1 MSLSLSQRLDALFA
15 PWNRGDEPGL
25 VVALA
30 RHGRPLYRRGFGLA
44 SLASGL
50 ALTPSSRLRIG
61 STSKPFTG
69 LALAMLAEQGLLDLD
84 ADLRHWLPELA
95 DFGTPLTPRLVAQH
109 RSGLRCHLDLWSI
122 ATGARAHWPDAE
134 PWQQLLRL
142 RELNYPPGQQLIYS
156 NGGYLLLARLIERV
170 SGLAYAEFLA
180 THIFRPLGMAD
191 TELAPRDERELERQ
205 ASLHVRRPE
214 GGFRRGEMRLPMS
227 GDGGLVSSADDL
239 LRWLAELRRPSLPGV
254 RLQLASVDEV
264 VLPDGS
270 PGDYGLGLIARPYR
284 GYRSLGHPGAVMG
297 GVSEAFT
304 VPELGLDVVLLAN
317 RSDLAI
323 KSLAQQAVD
332 AVLGETASVATLP
345 AADHAARC
353 GSYYQAEG
361 GQLLDIL
368 AIDGQLGVDFGGARA
383 RLQAGEGG
391 ELCFAGSVGDF
402 RFRWP
407 SPDGLEVWEA
417 GVWRRY
423 QRLGAPPPATVGARL
438 AGSYRS
444 AELAAEARL
453 LRLDGRWCLGLQ
465 SRHGRALYALSAR
478 APGVWSASLA
488 DGGSAMRLVVEAAPG
503 EGRAAG
509 FTLSSLRSRKLRFE
523 RCRAG
528 GPLLED
534 WS

>member
-1 MSLSLSQRLDALFA
+1 MSGGLAARLDALFA
-15 PWNRGDEPGL
+15 PWNCSDEPGL

-30 RHGRPLYRRGFGLA
+30 QHGRLLYRRGFGLA

-50 ALTPSSRLRIG
+50 ALRPTSRLRIG

-69 LALAMLAEQGLLDLD
+69 LALAMLADEGRLDLD
-84 ADLRHWLPELA
+84 ADLRRWLPELP
-95 DFGTPLTPRLVAQH
+95 DFGAPLSPRLVAQH

-122 ATGARAHWPDAE
+122 TTGARARWPDAE

-170 SGLAYAEFLA
+170 SELSFAEFLEQR
-180 THIFRPLGMAD
+180 IFRPLGMAD
-191 TELAPRDERELERQ
+191 TELAARDERELARQ

-214 GGFRRGEMRLPMS
+214 GGFQRGEMRLPMS
-227 GDGGLVSSADDL
+227 GDGGLLSSADDL

-254 RLQLASVDEV
+254 GRQLASVDEV

-270 PGDYGLGLIARPYR
+270 PGDYGLGLIARPWR

-304 VPELGLDVVLLAN
+304 LPALGLDVVLLAN

-323 KSLAQQAVD
+323 KSLGQQVVD
-332 AVLGETASVATLP
+332 AVLGETTAASTLA
-345 AADHAARC
+345 AADQATRC

-368 AIDGQLGVDFGGARA
+368 ALDGELGVDFGGARA

-391 ELCFAGSVGDF
+391 ELCFAGSLGDF

-407 SPDGLEVWEA
+407 EPDALEVWEA

-423 QRLGAPPPATVGARL
+423 QRLGASPPATSAAKL

-444 AELAAEARL
+444 AELAAEARV

-465 SRHGRALYALSAR
+465 GRHGRALYALTAR

-488 DGGSAMRLVVEAAPG
+488 DGGSATRLVVEVLPG

-534 WS
+534 WG